1 MGDCNSCTGCKGSCG
16 DCGGCGSSL
25 TLSQGEI
32 DMLRTLGQ
40 YSFLP
45 YGRKADDM
53 TPIYREETDY
63 TEAEYSLFLQLLETK
78 QLISLESTPLVGAD
92 MSAYKGY
99 PVHGSIAL
107 TARGQ
112 QVLELIEVQGI
123 EE

>member
-1 MGDCNSCTGCKGSCG
+1 MSDCKSCGGCKGNCG
-16 DCGGCGSSL
+16 GCDGCGSSL
-25 TLSQGEI
+25 TLTQGEI

-92 MSAYKGY
+92 MSAYKDL
-99 PVHGSIAL
+99 PVHGSIGL
-107 TARGQ
+107 TQRGQ
-112 QVLELIEVQGI
+112 AVLDLLDLQGT
-123 EE
+123 E

>member
-1 MGDCNSCTGCKGSCG
+1 MRDCKSCTGCKGSCG

-63 TEAEYSLFLQLLETK
+63 TEAEYSLLLQLLETK
-78 QLISLESTPLVGAD
+78 QLILLESTPLVGAD
-92 MSAYKGY
+92 MSAYQDL
-99 PVHGSIAL
+99 PVHGSMGL
-107 TARGQ
+107 TQRGQ
-112 QVLELIEVQGI
+112 AVLELLDLQGA
-123 EE
+123 E